1 MNRVVI
7 RRIVIGLCF
16 IISLVFFSVF
26 MNQGNTDMTAEMKA
40 ASLPT
45 ASIVL
50 GGQDMNL
57 MHGYTKKMNEAGMRD
72 SLTPIGE
79 DRSITFRINKFEEK
93 ISEVSYEVRSADGE
107 RLIEDGTIASYD
119 ETKDF
124 IKATIALK
132 DLIDPGEEYTFILI
146 PRLEDGRNVYFYTR
160 IIQCDNT
167 YTADK
172 IQFVKDFH
180 EKTFDKV
187 EAQSIAKYLEPNS
200 SGDNTNF
207 GNVNIHCSYNQICW
221 GDMHV
226 KEQGAPKFTICELGE
241 QTAGIIVDSIV
252 KVREE
257 AVENTYRVKEYYRI
271 RFTPERV
278 YLLNFERTMEEIFT
292 MEKQS
297 FANNKIVLGIQKDDV
312 SMEESDGGNILAFV
326 NAGRIYSYNVS
337 ENKFARLFAFM
348 DDENFDD
355 RTTYDKSNV
364 KILDVEE
371 NGNVTFAVYGYM
383 NRGSHEGEVGV
394 EICYYN
400 SVVNT
405 IEEQIFI
412 QYDKSPMILLS
423 EVENFFYMN
432 NSNKLYT
439 MLDGTLYE
447 VDLSMK
453 KYEVMVTD
461 LSEDTVCVSESN
473 RMIVWIENGEAYG
486 GKKLILFDCVKE
498 TESDIS
504 AGNSEYIKP
513 IGFMNEDLIYGIAK
527 TDDVTKDFIGN
538 TVFPMKRLIIRA
550 LNGDILKKYNEE
562 GIYITEGLI
571 NDNQLTLKR
580 VEKTGESAAFKEIA
594 DDQITS
600 NTEVEVGTNKATL
613 VATDLFEKIWQIE
626 LKKEIETKG
635 MKFHTP
641 QEVLFEGG
649 RTLAL
654 ETEEMPERFYIYAKG
669 EALGSF
675 KEEGNA
681 VKLAYENVGTV
692 MDSYGKEIYKRGEV
706 KTLNQIMAIKEERVS
721 SEKNSMV
728 VCLDTI
734 LKLEGL
740 ELNTANMLERGES
753 AEKILARNLK
763 DCKILNLHGCPMD
776 VMLYYVNQ
784 DYPVLAAL
792 ENGTAVMIIGFN
804 QQNVV
809 IFDPLTGS
817 ISKKGMN
824 DSREMFE
831 KNGNHF
837 LTYMKQSE

>member
-7 RRIVIGLCF
+7 RRIVIALCF

-26 MNQGNTDMTAEMKA
+26 MNQGNTDMTAEMKK

-45 ASIVL
+45 ACIVL
-50 GGQDMNL
+50 DGQNINQ
-57 MHGYTKKMNEAGMRD
+57 MHGYTKKMNESSMRD

-79 DRSITFRINKFEEK
+79 DRSIAFRINKFEQK
-93 ISEVSYEVRSADGE
+93 ISEVSYEVRSVDGE

-124 IKATIALK
+124 IKADIALK
-132 DLIDPGEEYTFILI
+132 DLIDSGKEYTFILI

-167 YTADK
+167 YTTDK
-172 IQFVKDFH
+172 IDFVKDFH

-187 EAQSIAKYLEPNS
+187 AAQSIAKYLEPNS

-207 GNVNIHCSYNQICW
+207 GNVNIHCSFNQICW

-226 KEQGAPKFTICELGE
+226 KEQGDPKYTICELGE
-241 QTAGIIVDSIV
+241 QTAGIVVDSIV
-252 KVREE
+252 KVRED

-297 FANNKIVLGIQKDDV
+297 FANNKIVLGIQKEDV
-312 SMEESDGGNILAFV
+312 VLEESDGGNILAFV

-355 RTTYDKSNV
+355 RTTYDKSNI

-383 NRGSHEGEVGV
+383 NRGLHEGEVGIEV
-394 EICYYN
+394 CYYN

-405 IEEQIFI
+405 IEEQIFV

-423 EVENFFYMN
+423 EVDKFFYMN
-432 NSNKLYT
+432 NGNKFYT

-447 VDLSMK
+447 INLSAK
-453 KYEVMVTD
+453 KYEVMATD
-461 LSEDTVCVSESN
+461 LSEDAVCVSESN
-473 RMIVWIENGEAYG
+473 RMIVWIENGETYG
-486 GKKLILFDCVKE
+486 GKNLILYDCAKE
-498 TESDIS
+498 SKSDIS
-504 AGNSEYIKP
+504 AGSNEYIKP

-550 LNGDILKKYNEE
+550 LNGEILKKYNEE
-562 GIYITEGLI
+562 GIYITEGII
-571 NDNQLTLKR
+571 NENQLTLKR
-580 VEKTGESAAFKEIA
+580 VEKTGDGVAFKEIL

-600 NTEVEVGTNKATL
+600 NTEVEQGTNKTTL

-649 RTLAL
+649 RTLSFDS
-654 ETEEMPERFYIYAKG
+654 EEVPQRFYLYAKG
-669 EALGSF
+669 KVLGSF
-675 KEEGNA
+675 KEEANA
-681 VKLAYENVGTV
+681 VKLAYEQMGTV
-692 MDSYGKEIYKRGEV
+692 MDVQGNEVYKRGEV

-721 SEKNSMV
+721 SDKNSMV

-753 AEKILARNLK
+753 AEKILTRNLK
-763 DCKILNLHGCPMD
+763 GCRILNLNGCPMD
-776 VMLYYVNQ
+776 AMLYYVNQ
-784 DYPVLAAL
+784 DYPVLVAM
-792 ENGTAVMIIGFN
+792 ENGTAVMLIGFN

-831 KNGNHF
+831 NNGNHF
-837 LTYMKQSE
+837 LTYIEYEE